1 LPITSVIIWIRH
13 GIIGVDVVSIEK
25 GVLIIWRV
33 AVVIGVIGIGIGE
46 SSRPIPPP
54 RPPRSTR
61 AMMEATR
68 ESVSEAAAKS
78 RMEATKTSMKAA
90 A

>member
-1 LPITSVIIWIRH
+1 
-13 GIIGVDVVSIEK
+13 
-25 GVLIIWRV
+25 
-33 AVVIGVIGIGIGE
+33 
-46 SSRPIPPP
+46 
-54 RPPRSTR
+54 
-61 AMMEATR
+61 MMEATR